1 MGKKQPKVEQ
11 VDYHRNGIGGAGF
24 AVAIVDDPEVGR
36 ALVIDF
42 NVDDNDEEH
51 GDYGYTAVLNLDEAH
66 KGNIYMF
73 PDEEHAGNNAWRGD
87 VVGDRLRPLI
97 REALDKKWGMR

>member
-1 MGKKQPKVEQ
+1 MSKKQPKVEQ
-11 VDYHRNGIGGAGF
+11 VDYHRNGIGGNGF
-24 AVAIVDDPEVGR
+24 AVAIVDDPDVGR

-42 NVDDNDEEH
+42 NTDGD
-51 GDYGYTAVLNLDEAH
+51 DYGYTAVLNLDEAH